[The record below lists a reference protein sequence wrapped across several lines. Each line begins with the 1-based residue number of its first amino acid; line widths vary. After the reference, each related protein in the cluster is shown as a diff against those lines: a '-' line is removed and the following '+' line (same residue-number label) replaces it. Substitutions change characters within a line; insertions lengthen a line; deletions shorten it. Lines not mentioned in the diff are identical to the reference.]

1 MQLRAENE
9 IVTDFDDSLKQI
21 AKEMLLMMYAA
32 DGVGLAAPQV
42 RKPANESVCLQSI
55 FIIEI
60 VQYAKVLTCSRII
73 PGVGTLQC
81 KSALQVL
88 CENIFTS
95 LYLINQ
101 SLPDNILKPTR
112 LE

>member
-42 RKPANESVCLQSI
+42 R
-55 FIIEI
+55 
-60 VQYAKVLTCSRII
+60 
-73 PGVGTLQC
+73 
-81 KSALQVL
+81 
-88 CENIFTS
+88 
-95 LYLINQ
+95 
-101 SLPDNILKPTR
+101 
-112 LE
+112 

>member
-42 RKPANESVCLQSI
+42 RKPAN
-55 FIIEI
+55 
-60 VQYAKVLTCSRII
+60 
-73 PGVGTLQC
+73 G
-81 KSALQVL
+81 
-88 CENIFTS
+88 
-95 LYLINQ
+95 
-101 SLPDNILKPTR
+101 
-112 LE
+112 